1 MKKKIKRT
9 TQVVLVV
16 CMVLNLCAFSSFAFE
31 QEPAVDL
38 SQYDRE
44 AVQMLQTLGVYSD
57 EDIALLLEYDLTH
70 PTQAPIARVTY
81 PENPKEGDYFYETY
95 IIRRS
100 QVEIVA
106 DGAAAAAIYMSNI
119 TGLPAILCATAA
131 ALFIDKCLHDSKISA
146 IELTVMYR
154 YGLTDDL
161 TMGWTQTLQNY
172 EFIYE

>member
-70 PTQAPIARVTY
+70 PTQAP
-81 PENPKEGDYFYETY
+81 EDHK
-95 IIRRS
+95 
-100 QVEIVA
+100 
-106 DGAAAAAIYMSNI
+106 
-119 TGLPAILCATAA
+119 L
-131 ALFIDKCLHDSKISA
+131 K
-146 IELTVMYR
+146 
-154 YGLTDDL
+154 
-161 TMGWTQTLQNY
+161 
-172 EFIYE
+172 